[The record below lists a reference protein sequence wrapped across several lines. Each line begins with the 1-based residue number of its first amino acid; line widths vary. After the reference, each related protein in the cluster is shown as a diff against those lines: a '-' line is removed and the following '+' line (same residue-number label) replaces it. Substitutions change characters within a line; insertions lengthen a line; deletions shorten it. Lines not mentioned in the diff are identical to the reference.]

1 MNLKEFF
8 TAFGYYGSNPVQQAN
23 LNAKLYGDFVG
34 WGQNSKSAN
43 QLQVMIDRVCK
54 YDTIHPDDLIALLNR
69 CGFNTWEQLEEWLIV
84 SDGLLFNPQG
94 YIDIID
100 PPVPDLGTLQQIS
113 VYDLRYI
120 IRSITGIHPF
130 DLVEEDM
137 VYQLIPKDRM
147 QDIIDACPADRQAF
161 VDESRDCDDYVRML
175 RGWLSRW
182 GYGNLAIHS
191 LTVMLRYK
199 GVDTYRHKMAGI
211 SNDANEFWF
220 FDPQG
225 AWLLWKFGEYPKIAN
240 CDEIKIE
247 KILI

>member
-1 MNLKEFF
+1 MTLKEFF
-8 TAFGYYGSNPVQQAN
+8 HNFGYYGENPVQQAN
-23 LNAKLYGDFVG
+23 LSAKLYGDFVG

-54 YDTIHPDDLIALLNR
+54 YDTIHPDDLIGLLNR
-69 CGFNTWEQLEEWLIV
+69 CGFDTWEQLEEWLIV

-130 DLVEEDM
+130 DLEDDDM
-137 VYQLIPKDRM
+137 IYQLVPHDRM
-147 QDIIDACPADRQAF
+147 QGIIDACPADRNPF
-161 VDESRDCDDYVRML
+161 VDESHDCDDSQRELM
-175 RGWLSRW
+175 GWLSKW
-182 GYGNLAIHS
+182 NYGNLSIRNVLA
-191 LTVMLRYK
+191 MLNHN
-199 GVDTYRHKMAGI
+199 GVETYRHKLACI
-211 SNDANEFWF
+211 VTDRNEFWF

-225 AWLLWKFGEYPKIAN
+225 DWLLWKFGDVPKILN
-240 CDEIKIE
+240 CDSIKIE
-247 KILI
+247 HIL